1 MSIFF
6 SMRHLL
12 FQVYKFS
19 SVILFNIFPDPLC
32 GDSSPFSVSI
42 IHKLSLIVFQMSQ
55 IFVSGISWI

>member
-1 MSIFF
+1 
-6 SMRHLL
+6 
-12 FQVYKFS
+12 
-19 SVILFNIFPDPLC
+19 VILFNIFPDPLC